1 MAHVSERERNFKI
14 TIINVRICKKSEQH
28 ELIGYY
34 DEAQG
39 TV

>member
-1 MAHVSERERNFKI
+1 MAHISERERNFKI
-14 TIINVRICKKSEQH
+14 TIINVRICRKSEQH

-34 DEAQG
+34 DEAKG